1 MNDFTNHK
9 EKLFRA
15 VRQNKIRKDGTIAA
29 IVFLDKK
36 GLGTSVQRQFDVKG
50 NYMRETDECIH
61 FMEICGFKE
70 NIVSITLEDV
80 EDVGAICVDAHTDFN
95 PYHCELYTITL
106 DPLDELMSATL
117 SERCKIEK
125 RV

>member
-1 MNDFTNHK
+1 MNGFNNPN

-15 VRQNKIRKDGTIAA
+15 VRQSKIREDGTVAA

-36 GLGTSVQRQFDVKG
+36 RQGTSVQRQFSNKE
-50 NYMRETDECIH
+50 NYMRDETECVK
-61 FMEICGFKE
+61 FMELCGFKE
-70 NIVSITLEDV
+70 NIVSVMIEDV
-80 EDVGAICVDAHTDFN
+80 EDIGAICVEAYTDFN
-95 PYHCELYTITL
+95 PYHCELYTATME
-106 DPLDELMSATL
+106 PLDEIMSTIL